1 MNKQSKKISLS
12 VIFTI
17 ISFVPFG
24 ISIAILIKSGI
35 DNQIAI
41 YWFLVGIAFLFFP
54 YLSELKFKDIEIKIK
69 DAISNNLEDI
79 TKKLDE
85 IAPRRF
91 ANLIYL
97 ISRNGNVALIE
108 HKYHKK
114 IMPPG
119 TRLGYHEE
127 PHDAIWR
134 VLKEELG
141 IRNVKLQ
148 FWPDFV
154 ERTYKDKMGDGQ
166 IVLVPV
172 PYQVQKEIR
181 PQEEGI
187 PEHYDF
193 VYVCLTEYEFEMHGD
208 MNPKWYSLNELKSRE
223 NDSRYGITFP
233 DVIPTIE
240 RLFLELER
248 EGKVSLTTG

>member
-1 MNKQSKKISLS
+1 MNRRSRKIDLS
-12 VIFTI
+12 VIFTM

-24 ISIAILIKSGI
+24 ISVAILIEGGI

-85 IAPRRF
+85 LAPRRF
-91 ANLIYL
+91 ANLVYL
-97 ISRNGNVALIE
+97 ISRNRNVVLIE
-108 HKYHKK
+108 HKYHNK
-114 IMPPG
+114 IIPPG
-119 TRLGYHEE
+119 KRLGYHEE
-127 PHDAIWR
+127 PHDAILR

-141 IRNVKLQ
+141 VSNIKLQ
-148 FWPDFV
+148 FWPVFV
-154 ERTYKDKMGDGQ
+154 KRTYKDKKGDGQ

-193 VYVCLTEYEFEMHGD
+193 VYVCLTDDEFEMHGD
-208 MNPKWYSLNELKSRE
+208 MNPRWYSLNELQLRE
-223 NDSRYGITFP
+223 NNSVNGITFP

-240 RLFLELER
+240 RLLLELER
-248 EGKVSLTTG
+248 EGKVSPITS